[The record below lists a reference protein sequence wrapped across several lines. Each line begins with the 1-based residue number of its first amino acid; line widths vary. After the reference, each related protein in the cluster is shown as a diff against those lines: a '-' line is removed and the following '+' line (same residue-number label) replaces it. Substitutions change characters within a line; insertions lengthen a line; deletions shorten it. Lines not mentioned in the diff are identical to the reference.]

1 MDEQAQLEMMQQMQT
16 QQSEGPGL
24 LFVIIYLG
32 IVALMIASMWK
43 IFSKAGEPGW
53 ASIVPIYNTIVLLKI
68 AGKPVWWFLLMFI
81 PLVNI
86 VVALL
91 ATVAL
96 AKAFGKGAG
105 FALGLI
111 FLPFVFMPML
121 AFGDA
126 QYEGA
131 AQPALA

>member
-1 MDEQAQLEMMQQMQT
+1 MDQT
-16 QQSEGPGL
+16 QYDMVQAASDGSAAGSAI
-24 LFVIIYLG
+24 VGIIYLA
-32 IVALMIASMWK
+32 ILVLIIASLWK
-43 IFSKAGEPGW
+43 LFTKAGEPGW

-68 AGKPVWWFLLMFI
+68 AGKPMWWFVLMLI
-81 PLVNI
+81 PLVNF
-86 VVALL
+86 VVAILV
-91 ATVAL
+91 TVSL
-96 AKAFGKGAG
+96 AKAFGKGVG

-111 FLPFVFMPML
+111 FLPFVFMPMI

>member
-1 MDEQAQLEMMQQMQT
+1 MDQQQLEMMQQMQA
-16 QQSEGPGL
+16 QQAEGPGA
-24 LFVIIYLG
+24 LFYIIYFG
-32 IVALMIASMWK
+32 FIALMIASMWK
-43 IFSKAGEPGW
+43 IFTKAGQPGW

-68 AGKPVWWFLLMFI
+68 AGKPMWWFVLMLI
-81 PLVNI
+81 PLVNF
-86 VVALL
+86 VVAIMV
-91 ATVAL
+91 TVSL
-96 AKAFGKGAG
+96 AKAFGKGVG

-111 FLPFVFMPML
+111 FLPFVFMPMM